1 MLCPRCYGKHV
12 VVMNGSRIPCPEC
25 AGIGELHCCDG
36 LREQEECPL
45 SSNQG
50 FQPLAIT
57 GDAVGV
63 QESRSFG
70 PRRGHRE

>member
-45 SSNQG
+45 WQNPKTQASN
-50 FQPLAIT
+50 PKPKT
-57 GDAVGV
+57 
-63 QESRSFG
+63 EETRT
-70 PRRGHRE
+70 